1 MNENIIENI
10 SIDLNIF
17 ENSEMTSITN
27 NGKVDDLNEAYAIW
41 EEANNTIESSNGN
54 KEKLNQGFLS
64 LKRAFN
70 VTSIELK
77 NNLAI
82 NNIMYSTKNKKRDF
96 LSDLEFFE
104 ITKIITISKY
114 LKIRNLI
121 EHDNHLPPS
130 IEDCM
135 SLSEYIWTYIRSVTN
150 ILCYFTEHVM
160 FTNKDDFKS
169 MISFDYVLEG
179 EYKNYYPHLYVLGI
193 VESKYISFVERK
205 NSIKINKI
213 RLLNKSDEK
222 NEPILYNYSHLIDG
236 LNHIIFKGEILDQ
249 DRLANYVKYSIL
261 PEYGGLDEHSIK
273 QIFS

>member
-17 ENSEMTSITN
+17 ENSEITSITN
-27 NGKVDDLNEAYAIW
+27 NGKVDGLNEAYAIW

-150 ILCYFTEHVM
+150 ILCYFTEHLM
-160 FTNKDDFKS
+160 FTNKDDSKS

>member
-17 ENSEMTSITN
+17 DNSIMTSITN
-27 NGKVDDLNEAYAIW
+27 NGKVDGLNEAYAIW
-41 EEANNTIESSNGN
+41 EEANNTIESSDGN

-82 NNIMYSTKNKKRDF
+82 NNIMYSSKNKKRDF

-104 ITKIITISKY
+104 ITKTLTISKY

-135 SLSEYIWTYIRSVTN
+135 SLSEYIWSYIRNVTN
-150 ILCYFTEHVM
+150 ILCYFTKYLGFINNE
-160 FTNKDDFKS
+160 DSKS
-169 MISFDYVLEG
+169 MIYFDYVLEG

-193 VESKYISFVERK
+193 VESKYISFIECK

-213 RLLNKSDEK
+213 RLLNKSDVQKLPE
-222 NEPILYNYSHLIDG
+222 LYNYSYLIDG
-236 LNHIIFKGEILDQ
+236 LDHIIFKGEILDQ
-249 DRLANYVKYSIL
+249 DRLVNYVKHSIL
-261 PEYGGLDEHSIK
+261 PEYGGINEHSIK

>member
-1 MNENIIENI
+1 MKKNILETI
-10 SIDLNIF
+10 SIDLNMF
-17 ENSEMTSITN
+17 ENSEMASITN
-27 NGKVDDLNEAYAIW
+27 NGKADGLKEAYAIW
-41 EEANNTIESSNGN
+41 EEANNTIESSGGN

-82 NNIMYSTKNKKRDF
+82 NNIMYSSKNKKRDF

-104 ITKIITISKY
+104 ITKTLTISKY

-135 SLSEYIWTYIRSVTN
+135 SLSEYIWTYIRNVTN
-150 ILCYFTEHVM
+150 ILCYFTEHVV
-160 FTNKDDFKS
+160 FINKDDSKS
-169 MISFDYVLEG
+169 MIFFNYVLEG

-193 VESKYISFVERK
+193 VESKYISFIDRK
-205 NSIKINKI
+205 NSIKINKF
-213 RLLNKSDEK
+213 RLLNKSDVK
-222 NEPILYNYSHLIDG
+222 NESLLDNYSYLIDG

-249 DRLANYVKYSIL
+249 DRLANYVKCSIL
-261 PEYGGLDEHSIK
+261 PEYGGLNEYSIK

>member
-27 NGKVDDLNEAYAIW
+27 NGKVDGLNEAYAIW
-41 EEANNTIESSNGN
+41 EEANNTIKSSNGN

-77 NNLAI
+77 NNLAT

-160 FTNKDDFKS
+160 FTNKNDSKS

>member
-17 ENSEMTSITN
+17 ENSKMTSITN
-27 NGKVDDLNEAYAIW
+27 NGKVDGLNEAYAIW

-160 FTNKDDFKS
+160 FTNKDDSKS

-205 NSIKINKI
+205 NSIKIINCNNK
-213 RLLNKSDEK
+213 
-222 NEPILYNYSHLIDG
+222 
-236 LNHIIFKGEILDQ
+236 
-249 DRLANYVKYSIL
+249 LATQTSY
-261 PEYGGLDEHSIK
+261 K
-273 QIFS
+273 QNV

>member
-27 NGKVDDLNEAYAIW
+27 NGKVDGLNEAYAIW
-41 EEANNTIESSNGN
+41 EEANNTIKSSNGN

-160 FTNKDDFKS
+160 FTNKDDSKS

>member
-1 MNENIIENI
+1 MNKNILETI
-10 SIDLNIF
+10 SIDLNMF
-17 ENSEMTSITN
+17 ENSEMASITN
-27 NGKVDDLNEAYAIW
+27 NGKADGLKEAYAIW
-41 EEANNTIESSNGN
+41 EEANNTIESSGGN

-82 NNIMYSTKNKKRDF
+82 NNIMYSLKNKKRDF

-104 ITKIITISKY
+104 ITKTLTISKY

-135 SLSEYIWTYIRSVTN
+135 SLSEYIWTYIRNVTN
-150 ILCYFTEHVM
+150 ILCYFTEYLG
-160 FTNKDDFKS
+160 FINNDGSKS
-169 MISFDYVLEG
+169 MIYFDYVLEG

-193 VESKYISFVERK
+193 VELKYISFIERK

-213 RLLNKSDEK
+213 RLLNKSDVQKLPE
-222 NEPILYNYSHLIDG
+222 LYNYSYLIDG
-236 LNHIIFKGEILDQ
+236 LDHIIFKGEILDQ
-249 DRLANYVKYSIL
+249 GRLANYVKHLIL
-261 PEYGGLDEHSIK
+261 PEYGGINEHSIK